1 MTAIGGIPDLKL
13 TDADLAAL
21 VYGSKTQR
29 VPLEKVYAGQLSKH
43 KLLICA
49 VARFG
54 ARAVPAAGP
63 ALREHYNLLTAVER
77 TAPDTVTAVLRHP
90 HVGAWAARCVRRF
103 SRDPGSA
110 AADLDHLGAIAAS
123 AAIRAGY
130 ACSLTLRL
138 RNGTLMLPTLGRAL
152 LPGTDAMV
160 TVSGS
165 ASATVTAGDR
175 TITISPDSGAHSSGW
190 QAARVL
196 TMGDRLLFL
205 DDLDPNRSYD
215 PYPLSERLDARDVAH
230 WQNALDDAWRLLIE
244 YHPGYAVALRDGLR
258 SLVPIGQRA
267 DDRNVSATSGD
278 AFGAVAASI
287 PSDGAAL
294 AVALMHEF
302 QHAKLCAITD
312 LEPLF
317 DRHAGYLFYAPWRP
331 DPRPAGALLHGI
343 FAHMAVTDF
352 WRVHRRVTSDQK
364 RLVANVEF
372 ARWLRQTHYAATLL
386 DGHDALTGAGRQLLA
401 QVRARLT
408 DWLGEP
414 VPGPALE
421 LAEEASA
428 DHLACWRLRN
438 LGPDPDD
445 IERLARDWL
454 ARRPGNGVVRT
465 RVRENPL
472 TADRNIRADLLSLR
486 LRAPARFETDGA
498 ASGDTADAAYARGD
512 HAVAARGYLL
522 ELRTDPAR
530 LHAWTGLGL
539 STDPRGALS
548 RCPEVAYALHDRITQ
563 MSGTPADPLRL
574 AHWLD
579 CISTCDLGVQV

>member
-1 MTAIGGIPDLKL
+1 MTAAGGIPGLKL
-13 TDADLAAL
+13 TDADLTAL
-21 VYGSKTQR
+21 IYGGEAQR
-29 VPLEKVYAGQLSKH
+29 LPLEKVYAGQLSKH

-49 VARFG
+49 VVRFG
-54 ARAVPAAGP
+54 ARAVPAAGS
-63 ALREHYNLLTAVER
+63 ALREDYNLLAAVER
-77 TAPDTVTAVLRHP
+77 RAPETVASVLRHP
-90 HVGAWAARCVRRF
+90 HVGAWAAQCVRRL
-103 SRDPGSA
+103 SGDPGLA
-110 AADLDHLGAIAAS
+110 AEDLDYLGAIAAS

-138 RNGTLMLPTLGRAL
+138 RNGILMLPTLGRAL
-152 LPGTDAMV
+152 LPGTAATV
-160 TVSGS
+160 TVSAVPGR
-165 ASATVTAGDR
+165 ATVAAGDR
-175 TITISPDSGAHSSGW
+175 TITVSPDPGATSGW
-190 QAARVL
+190 QAARIL
-196 TMGDRLLFL
+196 TMGDRPLIL

-215 PYPLSERLDARDVAH
+215 PYPLPERLDARDVVH
-230 WQNALDDAWRLLIE
+230 WQSALDDAWRLLTE

-267 DDRNVSATSGD
+267 GDRNVSATSGD
-278 AFGAVAASI
+278 AFGAVAASM

-312 LEPLF
+312 LQPLF

-331 DPRPAGALLHGI
+331 DPRPAEALLHGI
-343 FAHMAVTDF
+343 FAHMAVADF
-352 WRVHRRVTSDQK
+352 WRVHRRVTSDQE
-364 RLVANVEF
+364 RPVAHVEF
-372 ARWLRQTHYAATLL
+372 ARWLRQTHHAATLL

-414 VPGPALE
+414 VPGPALK

-428 DHLACWRLRN
+428 DHLSCWRLRN
-438 LGPDPDD
+438 LGPDPGD

-454 ARRPGNGVVRT
+454 ASLPGNGVVRT
-465 RVRENPL
+465 RVRDKPL
-472 TADRNIRADLLSLR
+472 TADRNIRSDLLYLR
-486 LRAPARFETDGA
+486 LRDPVRFETDCA
-498 ASGDTADAAYARGD
+498 ASGGTADAAYARGD

-539 STDPRGALS
+539 TADPRGALS
-548 RCPEVAYALHDRITQ
+548 RCPEVTYALHDRITQ
-563 MSGTPADPLRL
+563 LSGTPADPLRL

-579 CISTCDLGVQV
+579 RISTCDLGVQV